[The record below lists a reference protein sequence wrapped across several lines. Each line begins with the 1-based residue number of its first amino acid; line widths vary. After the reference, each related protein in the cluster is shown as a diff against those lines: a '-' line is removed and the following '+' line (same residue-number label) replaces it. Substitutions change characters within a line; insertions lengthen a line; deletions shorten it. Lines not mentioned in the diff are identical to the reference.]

1 MRERERLSELGI
13 LMNFVTPLD
22 NLEPPVLDDNLRADR
37 RDGIP
42 DSLYKIN
49 ELLFIIALQGAQ
61 KPVEPVPGP

>member
-1 MRERERLSELGI
+1 
-13 LMNFVTPLD
+13 MNFVTPLD